1 MPSSEDDTA
10 TESYL
15 ALHFENTTTDE
26 NVVISIKKDDESKE
40 YNIKIKSPQKNLIEE
55 GFGD

>member
-1 MPSSEDDTA
+1 MPSSEDDSA

-40 YNIKIKSPQKNLIEE
+40 YNIKIKSP
-55 GFGD
+55 